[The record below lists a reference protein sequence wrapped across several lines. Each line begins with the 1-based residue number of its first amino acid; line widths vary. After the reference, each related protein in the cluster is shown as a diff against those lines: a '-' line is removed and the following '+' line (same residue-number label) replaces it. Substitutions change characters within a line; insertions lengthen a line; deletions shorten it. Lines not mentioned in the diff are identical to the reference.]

1 MNGKRDTILNRLLY
15 KEENKCNNCIVE
27 VYYTVRD
34 PRTYGG
40 TKANRVETVYSRLEI
55 LLMLV
60 AD

>member
-1 MNGKRDTILNRLLY
+1 MNGKRLTILNRLLY
-15 KEENKCNNCIVE
+15 KEENKDNNCIVE

-34 PRTYGG
+34 PRSCGG